1 MVRERMFLY
10 VCECVKVC
18 ECGSPHLM
26 LSFFNDGARF
36 AWQQMEEMCV
46 GFIKAM
52 YYLLWRL

>member
-10 VCECVKVC
+10 VYVC
-18 ECGSPHLM
+18 ESVYEWLSPFNVV
-26 LSFFNDGARF
+26 FFYDGARF